1 MIAPETEHR
10 FRSWLAVPLICLPLF
25 FQVLPLQAQEPKNS
39 SFGIQEQVSWT
50 TSRIKGTPE
59 PSLPYE
65 TERAFPNLKFNQP
78 LAIATASGQKRF
90 FVAERKGKI
99 YSFPYEDQKTSQTDL
114 FFDLKER
121 VKDLNEIYGITFHP
135 QFEKNRFVY
144 ICYVLKAGLQEGTR
158 VSRFKVSETDPPRCD
173 PNSEE
178 ILINWLSGGHNGGC
192 LRFGPDGYLYI
203 STGDGGPASPPDI
216 HNSGQD
222 VSNLLSCVL
231 RIDVN
236 RVGKDRFGKDR
247 LYSIPSDNPFVNEPG
262 ARPEIWAFG
271 FRNPWKMCFHPENG
285 DLWVGDVGWE
295 LWELV
300 YRVEKGGNYGWS
312 IREGRQPVKPGMKIG
327 PTPILPPTVE
337 HSHREARSI
346 TGGYFYGSSRLK
358 GLQDTYVYGDYST
371 GKLWG
376 LRYGDQRVNWHQELA
391 NSTLKVTAFA
401 IDDTG
406 EVYIVD
412 IQGGGFHR
420 LIPIT
425 KSEHNPDFPTQLS
438 QTGLF
443 QSTAAHEI
451 APGVIPYSIN
461 APAWADH
468 ATGERFVALPPETT
482 IAISKKG
489 IWNFPKDSVLMKT
502 ISLETEL
509 GNPQSSRR
517 LETQLLHFNGA
528 RWMGYSYRWNEEQTD
543 ATLVAPEGETLKFE
557 VSTQTKPVKKHQTE
571 WHIPSRTECA
581 VCHTPYQNHL
591 SVLSFD
597 EAQLNRSQ
605 KYGDVVDHQLRT
617 LAHIKVLP
625 ESVWTDSKGT
635 KSHYLVDPYES
646 SAALTLRARSYL
658 HANCRH
664 CHRSNGG
671 GGSTIELGASLKP
684 DGMKAIGVTPTQGK
698 FGIQDA
704 QVISPGDP
712 YRSVL
717 LYRMSK
723 LGKGRMPYSG
733 SSLVDERGTRLISDW
748 IASFP
753 PSSDYRSGIVSRLRN
768 RHSNLLHESIQIAD
782 QDFVNEKLQEILGST
797 SGALYLLDSF
807 ERIAMSDEMKDQ
819 IVLLAA
825 QGGNPLV
832 RDLFERFLPEDQR
845 IKRLGVKFDQSAL
858 LSVEGDSREGKKLF
872 FEMAGLQCRNCHR
885 VHQHGK
891 ALGPDLTQIG
901 KRLSRAELLENVI
914 QPSKKIDEK
923 YFTYVIETR
932 SGKLYTGVL
941 IKKDKSGL
949 TIKDAKN
956 ETLKISHDEIENVVI
971 QKKSIM
977 PDQLLRDLTIEQA
990 SHLLAY
996 LESLK

>member
-1 MIAPETEHR
+1 MIVTETENR
-10 FRSWLAVPLICLPLF
+10 FRSWL
-25 FQVLPLQAQEPKNS
+25 VLPLVYVLLVFQALPAQAQEAKKS
-39 SFGIQEQVSWT
+39 SYGIEARVPWT
-50 TSRIKGTPE
+50 TSRIKGSPE

-78 LAIATASGQKRF
+78 LAIATAPGQKRF

-99 YSFPYEDQKTSQTDL
+99 FSFPYDDQATSQSDL
-114 FFDLKER
+114 FFDLKEQ

-135 QFEKNRFVY
+135 EFEKNGFVY
-144 ICYVLKAGLQEGTR
+144 ICYVLKAGLPEGTR
-158 VSRFKVSETDPPRCD
+158 VSRFKVLETDPPRCD
-173 PNSEE
+173 PDSEE
-178 ILINWLSGGHNGGC
+178 ILISWLSGGHNGGC

-222 VSNLLSCVL
+222 VSNILSCVL
-231 RIDVN
+231 RIDVD
-236 RVGKDRFGKDR
+236 RVGKDQP
-247 LYSIPSDNPFVNEPG
+247 YSIPADNPFVKQSG

-295 LWELV
+295 LWELIF
-300 YRVEKGGNYGWS
+300 RVEKGGNYGWS
-312 IREGRQPVKPGMKIG
+312 IREGRQPVKPELKRG

-346 TGGYFYGSSRLK
+346 TGGYFYRSPRLK
-358 GLQDTYVYGDYST
+358 ELHDTYIYGDYST

-376 LRYGDQRVNWHQELA
+376 LRYGDKRVNWHQELA
-391 NSTLKVTAFA
+391 NSTLKVVAFA
-401 IDDTG
+401 TDDAG

-412 IQGGGFHR
+412 IQGGAFHR
-420 LIPIT
+420 LVPIT
-425 KSEHNPDFPTQLS
+425 QSEHNPDFPTQLS

-443 QSTAAHEI
+443 ESTAAHQV

-468 ATGERFVALPPETT
+468 ATGERFVALPPNTT
-482 IAISKKG
+482 IEVQKKR

-502 ISLETEL
+502 ISMETER
-509 GNPQSSRR
+509 GNPDSARR

-528 RWMGYSYRWNEEQTD
+528 RWKGYSYRWNQEQTD
-543 ATLVAPEGETLKFE
+543 ATLVGLEGETVKIE
-557 VSTQTKPVKKHQTE
+557 ISTQTKPLKKSHYE
-571 WHIPSRTECA
+571 WQIPSRAECA
-581 VCHTPYQNHL
+581 VCHTPYLNHL

-605 KYGDVVDHQLRT
+605 KFGDVVDHQLRT

-625 ESVWTDSKGT
+625 ESVWSDSKGET
-635 KSHYLVDPYES
+635 SRYLVDPYDS
-646 SAALTLRARSYL
+646 SAAVKLRARSYL

-671 GGSTIELGASLKP
+671 GGSTIELDASLKL
-684 DGMKAIGVTPTQGK
+684 DGMKAVSVTPTQGK
-698 FGIQDA
+698 FGILEA
-704 QVISPGDP
+704 QVISPHDP

-733 SSLVDERGTRLISDW
+733 SSVVDERGTRLIHDW

-753 PSSDYRSGIVSRLRN
+753 ASENYSKLNVLRLRS
-768 RHSNLLHESIQIAD
+768 RHGSLLGDAIQIED
-782 QDFVNEKLQEILGST
+782 QDFVGKKLKEILSST
-797 SGALYLLDSF
+797 RGALYLLSAFD
-807 ERIAMSDEMKDQ
+807 RVHMSDQMKNQ
-819 IVLLAA
+819 IIQLAT

-832 RDLFERFLPEDQR
+832 QDLFERFLPEDQR
-845 IKRLGVKFDQSAL
+845 TKRLGVKIDRSAL
-858 LSVEGDSREGKKLF
+858 LSMQGDSREGKKLY

-891 ALGPDLTQIG
+891 EVGPDLTQIG
-901 KRLSRAELLENVI
+901 KKLSRAELLENII

-932 SGKLYTGVL
+932 SGKLHNGLL
-941 IKKDKSGL
+941 IKKEESGFTL
-949 TIKDAKN
+949 KNPKN
-956 ETLKISHDEIENVVI
+956 EILEIPHTEIESVVI

-990 SHLLAY
+990 AHLLAY
-996 LESLK
+996 FESLK